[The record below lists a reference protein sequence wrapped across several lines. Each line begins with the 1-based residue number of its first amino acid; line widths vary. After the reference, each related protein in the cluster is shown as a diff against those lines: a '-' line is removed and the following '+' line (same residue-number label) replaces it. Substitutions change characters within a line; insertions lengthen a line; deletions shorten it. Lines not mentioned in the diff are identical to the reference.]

1 MSVLTPHGPH
11 TAPIAARTWKVR
23 DLVAGCVLLAAV
35 FVLVIAGIGIVD
47 ASSRAD
53 DGPSNAA
60 GVVAAVVLE
69 FLIGGIVLV
78 LMWRRGLRLK
88 DLGFV
93 RPQRWGPIVSA
104 WVGAYIALGLY
115 GATLL
120 LLDALGVDVS
130 VLEGGNPAPVGEGLG
145 VGLIILLGVAVVL
158 MAPIS
163 EELFFRALLF
173 RGLRARWQLLPAIAL
188 SGALFGAFHLNL
200 AVLIPFSIVGA
211 LFAWANAQS
220 GSTWTSVLAH
230 AGFNGVSFA
239 ATVIIEVG
247 DFDLG

>member
-1 MSVLTPHGPH
+1 MSAEASHGPL
-11 TAPIAARTWKVR
+11 TAPIAPRTWRVR
-23 DLVAGCVLLAAV
+23 DLVVGVGLLAAV
-35 FVLVIAGIGIVD
+35 FVLVVAGIGIVD
-47 ASSRAD
+47 ASARAG

-60 GVVAAVVLE
+60 GVVAAIVLE
-69 FLIGGIVLV
+69 LLIGGIVLF
-78 LMWRRGLRLK
+78 LMWWRGLRLR

-93 RPQRWGPIVSA
+93 RPRRWGPIVSA
-104 WVGAYIALGLY
+104 WIGAYIALGLY

-130 VLEGGNPAPVGEGLG
+130 WLKGGNPAPVGAGLS
-145 VGLIILLGVAVVL
+145 VELIILLGVAVVL

-173 RGLRARWQLLPAIAL
+173 RGLRSRWQLLPALAL
-188 SGALFGAFHLNL
+188 SGALFGAFHVNI
-200 AVLIPFSIVGA
+200 AVLIPFSLVGA
-211 LFAWANAQS
+211 LFAWANEQS

-239 ATVIIEVG
+239 VTVIIEVG
-247 DFDLG
+247 DFDPA